1 MKKTLQRWLV
11 SLTLAALLV
20 GTVAPAAAFAQDD
33 APPAE
38 KYTLISASC
47 RDGACAVVL
56 DQDGQALTVAP
67 IPGFPLTWPMESP
80 ETAAASVELSDKLV
94 LNLPFGQFQIL
105 EGDFLLLLDENNR
118 LERLNGSAQTVIP
131 TFAMSDQVRIRGPF
145 SASFGYDY
153 GSALTEIDA
162 PLLPDSQYAFLRL
175 GAGMDIDLG
184 GQIAAATQGITVT
197 IPSGNNFTL
206 VIDPV
211 EPLVYLDGEFIVR
224 TGLPVDLVA
233 DMANVQLPDLP
244 ILGDL
249 TLPLRSPVGVSTLVS
264 ARPEAN
270 FLEVR
275 GGLEVD
281 GGIAQRVLNFEGKPL
296 ELTGVARI
304 DNDGVH
310 FSTGA
315 NSSLL
320 AATPL
325 ADGAQ
330 AAVTVTNPLA
340 EAPAWWD
347 ESLTWMD
354 EAGAGMADAIKS
366 GWAATGETAGSA
378 VGSAAGA
385 VVTGA
390 QAAAEGAGAA
400 AGAVAGGAQAAAEG
414 AGAAAAAVAA
424 GAQGVTAPLVQG
436 AADAAGAALENSAA
450 AAARAAA
457 VAEQALCAWTPFC
470 GDE

>member
-11 SLTLAALLV
+11 SFTLAALLLA
-20 GTVAPAAAFAQDD
+20 TVAPVAAFAQD
-33 APPAE
+33 APAPAE

-67 IPGFPLTWPMESP
+67 IPGFPLTWPLEAP

-94 LNLPFGQFQIL
+94 INLPFGQFQIL

-197 IPSGNNFTL
+197 IPSGNHLTL

-224 TGLPVDLVA
+224 TGLPVDMVA

-275 GGLEVD
+275 GGLEVG

-296 ELTGVARI
+296 ELTGVARV

-330 AAVTVTNPLA
+330 AAVTVPNPVA
-340 EAPAWWD
+340 EAPARGGT
-347 ESLTWMD
+347 SLWP
-354 EAGAGMADAIKS
+354 
-366 GWAATGETAGSA
+366 GWTRPVQGWPTPSSPGGLPPVKPPAAP
-378 VGSAAGA
+378 SAARLARSSPARRPPRKGP
-385 VVTGA
+385 VQPLA
-390 QAAAEGAGAA
+390 QWPAARR
-400 AGAVAGGAQAAAEG
+400 QG

>member
-11 SLTLAALLV
+11 SFTLAALLLA
-20 GTVAPAAAFAQDD
+20 TVAPVAAFAQD
-33 APPAE
+33 APAPAE

-67 IPGFPLTWPMESP
+67 IPGFPLTWPLEAP

-94 LNLPFGQFQIL
+94 INLPFGQFQIL

-197 IPSGNNFTL
+197 IPSGNHLTL

-224 TGLPVDLVA
+224 TGLPVDMVA

-249 TLPLRSPVGVSTLVS
+249 TLPLRSPVGVSTLLS
-264 ARPEAN
+264 SRPEAN

-275 GGLEVD
+275 GGLEVG

-296 ELTGVARI
+296 ELTGVARV

-315 NSSLL
+315 NSALL

-330 AAVTVTNPLA
+330 AAVTVPNPVA
-340 EAPAWWD
+340 EAPTWWD
-347 ESLTWMD
+347 ESLAWMD
-354 EAGAGMADAIKS
+354 EAGAGMVDAIEA

-400 AGAVAGGAQAAAEG
+400 AAVVAE
-414 AGAAAAAVAA
+414 

-470 GDE
+470 GGE